1 MSELIRM
8 GGFNKEGLIAFG
20 KDILKV
26 RGLIPINCPKKGC
39 VDVYSVEPLFANDL
53 SLKLDADPPEGKDL
67 QSICDKCIFDGNK
80 NMLVELTEVVRGK
93 KVRIDVD
100 RRYKND

>member
-1 MSELIRM
+1 MNERIRM
-8 GGFNKEGLIAFG
+8 GGFNKKGLITFG
-20 KDILKV
+20 KGILKV
-26 RGLIPINCPKKGC
+26 RGLIPINCPKMEC
-39 VDVYSVEPLFANDL
+39 VDVYSVKPLFADDL
-53 SLKLDADPPEGKDL
+53 SLKLDADPPEGKGL

-100 RRYKND
+100 KRYKKD